1 MIGLL
6 YLHSGTPLTD
16 FWPFSCGVELTAVS
30 FKTSMDM
37 TRTRPHA
44 RTHELFFYM
53 HAWVP
58 AIGINVHHLFRIWLG
73 DSYLTNVDIRN
84 KPYAQLAYD
93 IPY

>member
-44 RTHELFFYM
+44 RTHELFFLYACLGTR
-53 HAWVP
+53 HWYKCSPFISDLAW
-58 AIGINVHHLFRIWLG
+58 
-73 DSYLTNVDIRN
+73 
-84 KPYAQLAYD
+84 
-93 IPY
+93 